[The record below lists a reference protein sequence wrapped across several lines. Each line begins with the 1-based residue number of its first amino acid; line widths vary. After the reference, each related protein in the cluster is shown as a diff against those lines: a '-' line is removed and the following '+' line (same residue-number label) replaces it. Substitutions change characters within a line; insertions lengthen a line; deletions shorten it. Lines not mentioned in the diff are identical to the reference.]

1 MTQFEVDFMNQVVF
15 ELHRIADALDKT
27 DTKLELE
34 ERVSSLEKRVSEL
47 SAGINCGGYH
57 E

>member
-15 ELHRIADALDKT
+15 ELHRIADAL
-27 DTKLELE
+27 ELE
-34 ERVSSLEKRVSEL
+34 KKTALEKRISSLEKLASEL